1 MTSRQAGQKIG
12 RMYANR
18 TGYRTGRQKAA
29 MPAAQKRRLA
39 QFLICGTI
47 FVLLVAAKL
56 LIPARLQWL
65 SSRMDGALEHSMDVT
80 EVFSAA
86 GRLFSG
92 EGGGGWKDLYQSVFH
107 PEESAAVPA
116 AGNAAGSIPAE
127 PETGAED
134 AQPADPD
141 DSPAAVNAQDA
152 APAQSGEQSAETK
165 QLSYILYS
173 NQTLPEHVSM
183 EQRVLGFDYC
193 TPLKGTLTSGFGYRE
208 HPVEGCEKFHYG
220 LDIAAEEGTAVA
232 CFADGTVT
240 AAGESSS
247 YGKYLVVLHDGGFS
261 TLYAHCSRL
270 CAASGS
276 AVKKGEK
283 LAEVGS
289 TGEATGSHLHFE
301 LQDGGTYLDPIYYVS
316 PA

>member
-1 MTSRQAGQKIG
+1 
-12 RMYANR
+12 
-18 TGYRTGRQKAA
+18 
-29 MPAAQKRRLA
+29 
-39 QFLICGTI
+39 
-47 FVLLVAAKL
+47 
-56 LIPARLQWL
+56 
-65 SSRMDGALEHSMDVT
+65 
-80 EVFSAA
+80 
-86 GRLFSG
+86 
-92 EGGGGWKDLYQSVFH
+92 
-107 PEESAAVPA
+107 
-116 AGNAAGSIPAE
+116 
-127 PETGAED
+127 
-134 AQPADPD
+134 
-141 DSPAAVNAQDA
+141 
-152 APAQSGEQSAETK
+152 
-165 QLSYILYS
+165 
-173 NQTLPEHVSM
+173 M
-183 EQRVLGFDYC
+183 EQRVLGFAYC

-220 LDIAAEEGTAVA
+220 LDIAAEEGTAVV

-247 YGKYLVVLHDGGFS
+247 YGKYLIVLHDGGFS
-261 TLYAHCSRL
+261 TLYAHCSCL